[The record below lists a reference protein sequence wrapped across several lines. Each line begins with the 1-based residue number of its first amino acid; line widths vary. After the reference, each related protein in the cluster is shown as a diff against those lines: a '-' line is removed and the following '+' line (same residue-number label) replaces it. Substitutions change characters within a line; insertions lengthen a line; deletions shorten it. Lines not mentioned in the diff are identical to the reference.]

1 MCKENQKKEDGDNM
15 SAAIDDIIKKDNER
29 IERFCR
35 HQRARISELREIDE
49 SNPSREQISQIV
61 GRLQSTG
68 ILDENGD
75 LAAPYNGEE

>member
-1 MCKENQKKEDGDNM
+1 MCKDNKEVGDNM
-15 SAAIDDIIKKDNER
+15 AATIDDIIKKDNER

-35 HQRARISELREIDE
+35 HQRARITELRKIDKF
-49 SNPSREQISQIV
+49 NPSSEQVLQVV